1 MRLSTETYNNYLIVH
16 LEGELD
22 HHSAEEVRRKIDSE
36 YYDKGLTNMVL
47 NFRGLN
53 FMDSSGIGLVMGRYK
68 NCNEQGGKVSIV
80 NIGPN
85 LEKILQMS
93 GLMKIINVYP
103 SIEEA
108 IKD

>member
-1 MRLSTETYNNYLIVH
+1 MRFSTEIYNNYLIVH

-47 NFRGLN
+47 NFRGLK

-68 NCNEQGGKVSIV
+68 NCKEQGGKVSIV
-80 NIGPN
+80 NIEAN
-85 LEKILQMS
+85 VEKILQMS
-93 GLMKIINVYP
+93 GLMKIINIYP